1 LEAQIAALEDKASR
15 AEARGD
21 ARAAKDASRSAAT
34 YREWL
39 EQARKAVNDFSA

>member
-1 LEAQIAALEDKASR
+1 MASPEVKAAK

-21 ARAAKDASRSAAT
+21 AKAAKDANASADT

-39 EQARKAVNDFSA
+39 EQARKAVADFGG